1 MSVQQGTRSDY
12 TAVQFQRSNPN
23 GGAEAEAMEDQRTN
37 CQEHA
42 TAHERRWSWQTEGEA
57 TLDIAHRKGDNCT
70 SGRVANLGG
79 NFVGCQKH
87 ETSLKDVFLATSFS
101 PPLYHQTLPF
111 PRSPHSLHFAR
122 SNVSFGGI
130 DYSRV
135 FESTRALRRM
145 VQTLNDD
152 LSLNGKTA
160 KTDSSPE
167 SGQLLNSRRKL
178 KHWDIEQRFLSWK
191 ICRRCRESPFFHVP
205 SRNEKVDILRGA
217 YIIEDWLHPSISL
230 SLPLLQL
237 LSTKIQVTVA
247 EPLVIEFPD
256 VASWFIVIAFLP
268 EFWLLPNLYWC
279 ACQELCC
286 LEDIFCN

>member
-1 MSVQQGTRSDY
+1 MFS
-12 TAVQFQRSNPN
+12 
-23 GGAEAEAMEDQRTN
+23 
-37 CQEHA
+37 
-42 TAHERRWSWQTEGEA
+42 
-57 TLDIAHRKGDNCT
+57 
-70 SGRVANLGG
+70 
-79 NFVGCQKH
+79 
-87 ETSLKDVFLATSFS
+87 SLLAFLLPSTIRPFLS
-101 PPLYHQTLPF
+101 PSP
-111 PRSPHSLHFAR
+111 PHSLHFAR

-230 SLPLLQL
+230 SHSSNSCQRRFRWPSRSPLWSSFPMSLRGL
-237 LSTKIQVTVA
+237 L
-247 EPLVIEFPD
+247 
-256 VASWFIVIAFLP
+256 
-268 EFWLLPNLYWC
+268 
-279 ACQELCC
+279 
-286 LEDIFCN
+286 

>member
-57 TLDIAHRKGDNCT
+57 TPDIAHRKGDNCT

-111 PRSPHSLHFAR
+111 PLPPPHSLHFAR

-191 ICRRCRESPFFHVP
+191 ICRRCRESPFFSCSQPKRESGYFAWSLYYWRLIASLYLSLSHSSNSCQRRFRWP
-205 SRNEKVDILRGA
+205 SRSPLWSSFPMSLRG
-217 YIIEDWLHPSISL
+217 
-230 SLPLLQL
+230 LL
-237 LSTKIQVTVA
+237 
-247 EPLVIEFPD
+247 
-256 VASWFIVIAFLP
+256 
-268 EFWLLPNLYWC
+268 
-279 ACQELCC
+279 
-286 LEDIFCN
+286 